1 MKKFSITVFISALAA
16 MCAATTAPAQTA
28 DEYAAL
34 GNSAYKKGDYAAARD
49 FYNSAKKAGGN
60 SAELHFN
67 SGNAAAKLGKKGE
80 AMLDYLRA
88 KLENPRLREA
98 DANLKMLA
106 ADNNLTLPQ
115 KTRIQDTV
123 FELSDSEWTVA
134 AFTAFW
140 CAVLSAFVPPLWGRR
155 NAAYVFLAI
164 IFACA
169 TACSVFALAQYAQFK
184 SLGVALEDDVQL
196 RISPTPHAKVSAT
209 LQEGTLVKILQR
221 HGDYVYAAAD
231 NGKRGWAQIGRLEPV
246 VR

>member
-1 MKKFSITVFISALAA
+1 MKKFSIIIFISALATLCFA
-16 MCAATTAPAQTA
+16 TSAAAQTA

-49 FYNSAKKAGGN
+49 FYNLAKDAGGN

-67 SGNAAAKLGKKGE
+67 AGNAAAKLGKKGE
-80 AMLDYLRA
+80 ALLEYLRA

-115 KTRIQDTV
+115 KTRIQDSV

-140 CAVLSAFVPPLWGRR
+140 CAVLSAFLPPLWGKR
-155 NAAYVFLAI
+155 NAAYVFLSL

-169 TACSVFALAQYAQFK
+169 TACSIFAIAQYAQFK
-184 SLGVALEDDVQL
+184 SLGVALEDDVAL
-196 RISPTPHAKVSAT
+196 RISPTPHAKIAAT
-209 LQEGTLVKILQR
+209 LQEGTLAKILQR
-221 HGDYVYAAAD
+221 HGNFVYAATD
-231 NGKRGWAQIGRLEPV
+231 NGKRGWAEIGKFEPV
-246 VR
+246 QQ